1 MTKVRPAGRTL
12 TDPPPFC
19 GGNPKHPESGHVSRP
34 AAWTE
39 RPRSARA
46 FRGFSFYS
54 PALRLIAATVLVIGL
69 AVAAAIYFTA
79 EEEPQLSSSYVIV
92 IDPALTK
99 TYTRDLE
106 RFGGKAAVLFD
117 DFNRWFAARWHG
129 RALGVT
135 VAWISVGAAAV
146 IYWLGTRSTGK

>member
-1 MTKVRPAGRTL
+1 MQKHL
-12 TDPPPFC
+12 T
-19 GGNPKHPESGHVSRP
+19 
-34 AAWTE
+34 
-39 RPRSARA
+39 
-46 FRGFSFYS
+46 
-54 PALRLIAATVLVIGL
+54 LIAATVLIIGFI
-69 AVAAAIYFTA
+69 AAAVIYFTA

-99 TYTRDLE
+99 TYVRDLE

-135 VAWISVGAAAV
+135 VAWISVGAAGLL
-146 IYWLGTRSTGK
+146 YWIASRRG

>member
-1 MTKVRPAGRTL
+1 M
-12 TDPPPFC
+12 
-19 GGNPKHPESGHVSRP
+19 
-34 AAWTE
+34 
-39 RPRSARA
+39 
-46 FRGFSFYS
+46 
-54 PALRLIAATVLVIGL
+54 RLIAAIVLVIGL

-99 TYTRDLE
+99 AYVRDLE

-135 VAWISVGAAAV
+135 VAWISVGAAAL

>member
-1 MTKVRPAGRTL
+1 M
-12 TDPPPFC
+12 
-19 GGNPKHPESGHVSRP
+19 
-34 AAWTE
+34 
-39 RPRSARA
+39 
-46 FRGFSFYS
+46 
-54 PALRLIAATVLVIGL
+54 RLIAAIVLVIGL

-79 EEEPQLSSSYVIV
+79 GEEQQLSSSYVIV

-99 TYTRDLE
+99 TYVRDLE

-135 VAWISVGAAAV
+135 VAWISVGAAAL